1 MIYARIEGGKITE
14 YPIYPGDLRL
24 RFPHVSFP
32 VGDFEPP
39 QGYVSVEE
47 TPMPEAPFGHYVVEG
62 APFKQ
67 NKRWTQNWELVPFT
81 EEQLRQRIEAQW
93 GIVRAERNQR
103 LAETDWTQ
111 IPDAPLTDE
120 QRDQWK
126 VKRQHWRDVT
136 NQTDPFNIEW

>member
-32 VGDFEPP
+32 VGDFDPP
-39 QGYVSVEE
+39 TGYVSIEE
-47 TPMPEAPFGHYVVEG
+47 TPMPEAPDGHYVVEG

-81 EEQLRQRIEAQW
+81 EEQLRQRTESQW
-93 GIVRAERNQR
+93 SIVRAERNQR

-111 IPDAPLTDE
+111 IPDAPLTDG